1 MTKEIRLQI
10 KEEIYNRIVA
20 QADQYGQRI
29 TSWVLQATMEKVVS
43 LEKAE
48 ISRKSLT
55 ILENLQKM
63 ELEPKL

>member
-1 MTKEIRLQI
+1 MVKEIRLQI
-10 KEEIYNRIVA
+10 KEEVYDRIVA

-29 TSWVLQATMEKVVS
+29 TAWVLQATMEKVVS